1 MILTYDNFLQC
12 ELFYEPL
19 RASHRAAVTNN
30 HTLTTIK
37 DIIEF
42 YKQPGIIDKLNKE
55 YILETDTSKP
65 FTEPINLNKSFWA
78 TGNNYFY
85 NCMLAE
91 FRKGVICY
99 KDANKYITDNTSGNM
114 LFSRAYYNS
123 MEIMS
128 DIDIKEF
135 LNQNPIGIE
144 GNVIMHGI
152 HRVCAMIGRLITN
165 KEYIPFNL
173 GKGY

>member
-55 YILETDTSKP
+55 YSINQIHMRVMVLEK
-65 FTEPINLNKSFWA
+65 
-78 TGNNYFY
+78 
-85 NCMLAE
+85 
-91 FRKGVICY
+91 
-99 KDANKYITDNTSGNM
+99 
-114 LFSRAYYNS
+114 
-123 MEIMS
+123 
-128 DIDIKEF
+128 IKELISF
-135 LNQNPIGIE
+135 LEIIILKNKQFQLLLHLLLPQNKKLHFY
-144 GNVIMHGI
+144 V
-152 HRVCAMIGRLITN
+152 VL
-165 KEYIPFNL
+165 K
-173 GKGY
+173 